1 MRKRF
6 LSVLTVG
13 ALVAAL
19 TACGTAENIT
29 SDTTVNGSTVTDV
42 SSGKTEVSS
51 GTDSSTADTSGNV
64 VTVQNTD
71 TAENKITLVDST
83 VYGTITEIDE
93 TSNTIT
99 VSLITNMNMGNR
111 GNMGGNM
118 QMPGNMGE
126 SGNQMPGS
134 DSNSGT
140 IPEKPGNNSE
150 SSSDTTGKSDSGTAG
165 TDNTATGTSVSEN
178 TSKTITAIGT
188 SSTSSSDSANS
199 SSTDT
204 SSNGTAPSDM
214 GTAPSDMGNPPS
226 DMGTAPSD
234 MGNPPSD
241 MGNAAGAGTPPA
253 KPGETGSTDTVSTDS
268 IPEKPS
274 DDANAADTANDTSN
288 TSNTT
293 DTSNTSN
300 TTDTN
305 FDSIPAKPGNDT
317 ESNTGNSDSDSGFY
331 IDNGKDSGNFGS
343 FDMSD
348 MFGTVTAD
356 IVVGDTSVLKDSD
369 GNQIEFSALTV
380 DSYISITFDSEGTIT
395 EIKTIDESEFTNSG
409 MNTDF
414 GSMGGNMGGNMG
426 FGGGTAVTEYD
437 SLTEITE
444 NTEITG
450 ETYTS
455 TGKDENAILVNSDV
469 TVTLSDVTVTR
480 DSDDSTGGDNSSFYG
495 VGAAI
500 LNTSG
505 TVTIENST
513 ITTDAAGG
521 AGVFSYGTGV
531 TYVKNVTITTT
542 EDTSGGIHAAG
553 GGTLYAEDCTVETSG
568 ESSAAIRSDRGGGTM
583 VVEGGT
589 YTSNGTGSPAVYCTA
604 DITVSDATLT
614 ATGSE
619 AVCIEGLNTLTLI
632 DSDLSG
638 NMSDN
643 SQNDCTWNIIV
654 YQSMSGD
661 SEIGNGTFNMVGGSI
676 TAANGGMFYTTNTEC
691 TFYLSDVDITYA
703 SDNDFFLKVTGNKN
717 QRGWG
722 TSGNNGSDCL
732 FTAVNQNMTG
742 DIIYDSISTLDL
754 YMADGSTL
762 TGSIIDDET
771 CAGNGGNGYCNVY
784 ISSDSVWTVTGNST
798 VTNLYNEGT
807 ICDAA
812 GNTVSIVGTDGTV
825 YVQGTSEYTVTVSS
839 YSATADFTGMASA
852 PEV

>member
-1 MRKRF
+1 MRKKF
-6 LSVLTVG
+6 LSMLMAG
-13 ALVAAL
+13 ALVTAL

-29 SDTTVNGSTVTDV
+29 NDMSINAGASVTDI
-42 SSGKTEVSS
+42 SSGKAEVSS
-51 GTDSSTADTSGNV
+51 GNNTSSSNTSGNV

-83 VYGTITEIDE
+83 VYGTITKIDE
-93 TSNTIT
+93 ASNSIT
-99 VSLITNMNMGNR
+99 VSLITNMNMG
-111 GNMGGNM
+111 GMGGNM
-118 QMPGNMGE
+118 EMPGNMGG
-126 SGNQMPGS
+126 SGMQMPGS
-134 DSNSGT
+134 NNAE
-140 IPEKPGNNSE
+140 IPQKPGNNSGN
-150 SSSDTTGKSDSGTAG
+150 SSDTGNTSGNSAS
-165 TDNTATGTSVSEN
+165 GTSVTES

-188 SSTSSSDSANS
+188 SSTENSGSSSSNSKDSG
-199 SSTDT
+199 
-204 SSNGTAPSDM
+204 SNGTASSDIGMTPGNM
-214 GTAPSDMGNPPS
+214 GTAPSDMGAAPGNMGAAQS
-226 DMGTAPSD
+226 DMGTAPGD
-234 MGNPPSD
+234 MGNT
-241 MGNAAGAGTPPA
+241 AGAGTPPA
-253 KPGETGSTDTVSTDS
+253 KPGEAGTSESASTDS
-268 IPEKPS
+268 V
-274 DDANAADTANDTSN
+274 
-288 TSNTT
+288 
-293 DTSNTSN
+293 
-300 TTDTN
+300 
-305 FDSIPAKPGNDT
+305 PAKPGNDT
-317 ESNTGNSDSDSGFY
+317 TGNTGNTDSDLSSGFY
-331 IDNGKDSGNFGS
+331 IDNGNNSDNFGG
-343 FDMSD
+343 DMKD
-348 MFGTVTAD
+348 MFGSITAD
-356 IVVGDTSVLKDSD
+356 IVIGDASVLKDSD
-369 GNQIEFSALTV
+369 GNQIEFSVLTV
-380 DSYISITFDSEGTIT
+380 DSYISITFDSEGLIT

-409 MNTDF
+409 ANS
-414 GSMGGNMGGNMG
+414 GSGFMGGNMG

-444 NTEITG
+444 NTEISG

-469 TVTLSDVTVTR
+469 TVTLNGVTVTR

-513 ITTDAAGG
+513 ITTDSAGG

-553 GGTLYAEDCTVETSG
+553 GGTLYATDCTVETSG

-583 VVEGGT
+583 VVNGGT

-604 DITVSDATLT
+604 DITVSDATLA

-632 DSDLSG
+632 NSDLSG

-703 SDNDFFLKVTGNKN
+703 SDSDFFLKVTGNANK
-717 QRGWG
+717 RGWG
-722 TSGNNGSDCL
+722 TSGKNGSDCL
-732 FTAVNQNMTG
+732 FTAVNQDMTG

-754 YMADGSTL
+754 YMSDGSTL
-762 TGSIIDDET
+762 MGSIIDDET

-784 ISSDSVWTVTGNST
+784 ISSDSVWTVTGNSV

-807 ICDAA
+807 ICDVT
-812 GNTVSIVGTDGTV
+812 GNSVSIIGTDGTV
-825 YVQGTSEYTVTVSS
+825 YVQGTGEYSVTVSA
-839 YSATADFTGMASA
+839 YSATADFSGMASA